1 MPVRSLS
8 SRVVEWPTPSEV
20 DAAVRDW
27 ARRLAIAEP
36 GVARAGYFGSFAR
49 NESGVGSDVDIVV
62 VTNDDEAKARV
73 QFADRTS
80 LPVPADVLVLTLD
93 EWASMQAEAGRFA
106 TTLAE
111 ETRWVYERARDAG
124 ASA

>member
-8 SRVVEWPTPSEV
+8 SRVVKWPTPAEV

-27 ARRLAIAEP
+27 ARRLATAEP
-36 GVARAGYFGSFAR
+36 DVARAGYFGSFAR
-49 NESGVGSDVDIVV
+49 GESGVGSDVDIVV
-62 VTNDDEAKARV
+62 VTKDDEAKSRV

-93 EWASMQAEAGRFA
+93 EWASLRAEGGRFA
-106 TTLAE
+106 TTLAQ
-111 ETRWVYERARDAG
+111 ETRWVYERVRDAG
-124 ASA
+124 ANV